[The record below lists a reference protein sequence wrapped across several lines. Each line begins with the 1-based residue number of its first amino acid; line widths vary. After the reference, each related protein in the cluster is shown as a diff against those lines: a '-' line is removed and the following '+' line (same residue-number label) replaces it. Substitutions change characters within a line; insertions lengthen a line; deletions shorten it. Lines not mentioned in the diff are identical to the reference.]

1 MAVSSV
7 VTIEIDSNRM
17 ANTYRVFRFTEF
29 NVELD
34 LETDADAFD
43 FVLKNPNGVYSGLFS
58 KFDNCRINV
67 NGTIVLKG
75 NIDKVVYID
84 RDDDNYIQISGR
96 DLCWML
102 VDNDALPC
110 TKENFNPKQYIEEKC
125 GEYGLACK
133 AESAETYDKLVI
145 GMGESEISIMNNIL
159 LDDKQRIWYEVDT
172 LYTGYWNTY
181 KSPTHVFV
189 MHTSETGIPIKSFNL
204 DEDGTDMASDVL
216 VYGSNGN
223 GGYDL
228 VGQSNNAYMNKI
240 GIKKRKVQRAYSD
253 KASSKYTSVADKNVR
268 DAFRDNYELTI
279 DVRLDKNNVYMPNT
293 TAQVINGMCGVNS
306 LFFIKKVQYTKTVSE
321 GSKATLVLIPADTT
335 FESTWQ
341 SKGTSV
347 TNPTSASK
355 AL

>member
-1 MAVSSV
+1 MAISSV

-29 NVELD
+29 NVDMD

-43 FVLKNPNGVYSGLFS
+43 FVLKNPHGVYSGLFS
-58 KFDNCRINV
+58 KFDNCRLKV
-67 NGTIVLKG
+67 NGTTILKG

-84 RDDDNYIQISGR
+84 RNDDNYIQISGR
-96 DLCWML
+96 DLCWLL
-102 VDNDALPC
+102 VDNDALPE
-110 TKENFNPKQYIEEKC
+110 TKENLNPKSYIEGIC
-125 GEYGLACK
+125 GEYGINCK
-133 AESAETYDKLVI
+133 VISADTYEKLVI

-159 LDDKQRIWYEVDT
+159 LESKQRIWYEVDT
-172 LYTGYWNTY
+172 LYTGNWNTG
-181 KSPTHVFV
+181 KSPKHVFV
-189 MHTSETGIPIKSFNL
+189 MHTSETGIPIESFSL
-204 DEDGTDMASDVL
+204 DEDGTDMHSEVR

-228 VGQSNNAYMNKI
+228 IGQSKNSYMQKL
-240 GIKKRKVQRAYSD
+240 GIKKRSTRRAYSD
-253 KASSKYTSVADKNVR
+253 NASSKYTSVADRDIR

-279 DVRLDKNNVYMPNT
+279 EVRLDKNNVYMPNT

-306 LFFIKKVQYTKTVSE
+306 LFFIKKVQYSKTVDS
-321 GSKATLVLIPADTT
+321 GSKATLVMIPADTT
-335 FESTWQ
+335 FEQTWQ

-347 TNPTSASK
+347 TNPTAASK